1 MTSTALWILAAA
13 LMLVGLAGIVL
24 PALPGV
30 PLLFAGMVVAAAIDD
45 FQRIGWVTLSI
56 LGALTI
62 IAFLADLFAASLGA
76 KRVGASGRAVWG
88 AAIGTVVGIFF
99 GIAGLLLGPFVG
111 AVIGELSV
119 HGGVAQAGRVGV
131 ATWLGLIL
139 GTIVKLAL
147 ACSMLGIFALAFF
160 IR

>member
-1 MTSTALWILAAA
+1 MTTTALWILAAA

-45 FQRIGWVTLSI
+45 FQRIGWVTVSI
-56 LGALTI
+56 LGALTV
-62 IAFLADLFAASLGA
+62 IAFVVDIFAASIGA

-88 AAIGTVVGIFF
+88 AAIGTVIGIFF
-99 GIAGLLLGPFVG
+99 GVAGLLLGPFVG
-111 AVIGELSV
+111 AVIGELSA
-119 HGGVAQAGRVGV
+119 HGRVAQAGRVGV
-131 ATWLGLIL
+131 ATWLGLVL